1 MADAMATVLEATATP
16 LSREQIVPSRARV
29 KLPPW
34 LEIAKPRLIP
44 LLLATTLGGMALS
57 EGWPLPTARLAC
69 TLGGG
74 ALAAAA
80 AGVLNCL
87 WEQGLDGRMQRT
99 SGRALPSGRLSV
111 GTAFA
116 IAVALALVAATL
128 LVSGVNCLAASLSLL
143 GLCSYVLLYTVVLKP
158 RTPQNIVIGGV
169 AGAIPPLVGAA
180 AATGHLGLGSWWLFA
195 LVMVWTPAHFWALA
209 LLLEDDYRSVGIP
222 MLPVVKG
229 AAATARAIV
238 VYGLATVL
246 LSLAGIW
253 ALPSG
258 GLLYGLLLLP
268 FNARLLQMVWRLQQD
283 PQDRQR
289 AKGLFRWS
297 ILYLFGICLLLML
310 ARLPA
315 GEQFSSQGQAL
326 LGLGGSGPSAFTLW
340 PPQAGGPF

>member
-1 MADAMATVLEATATP
+1 MVTVPTAPLPAASPAPPTAAAS
-16 LSREQIVPSRARV
+16 LSRADVVPSRAKV
-29 KLPPW
+29 ALPPW

-57 EGWPLPTARLAC
+57 EGWPLPAPRLAC

-87 WEQGLDGRMQRT
+87 WEQELDGRMVRT
-99 SGRALPSGRLSV
+99 SGRALPSGRLSAS
-111 GTAFA
+111 TAFA
-116 IAVALALVAATL
+116 VAVALACAASAL
-128 LVSGVNCLAASLSLL
+128 LVGGVNCLAASLSLL

-158 RTPQNIVIGGV
+158 RTPQNIVVGGV

-209 LLLEDDYRSVGIP
+209 LLLKDDYRSVGIP

-229 AAATARAIV
+229 TVATARGIAAYAI
-238 VYGLATVL
+238 ATVAVS
-246 LSLAGIW
+246 SLGVLV
-253 ALPSG
+253 LPSG

-268 FNARLLQMVWRLQQD
+268 FNGRLLQMSGRLLQAPD
-283 PQDRQR
+283 DLQR

-297 ILYLFGICLLLML
+297 ILYLFGICLLLLL
-310 ARLPA
+310 ARLPLGA
-315 GEQFSSQGQAL
+315 QLGEQGGQLLAL
-326 LGLGGSGPSAFTLW
+326 LAPGFGGTA
-340 PPQAGGPF
+340 